1 MLYEM
6 NVRQLTKEGT
16 LIAAAAELPRLR
28 QMGVDV
34 IWLMPVYP
42 IGQVA
47 RKGSMGSY
55 YSVADY
61 CGINSQIGTFE
72 DFDTFVATAH
82 SLGLKVILDWVA
94 NHTSRDA
101 KWLTEKPL
109 DWYRRDSNGEALVPW
124 DWSDTAQLN
133 YDNREVWQ
141 G

>member
-1 MLYEM
+1 MRHPQWSYSAVLYEM

-61 CGINSQIGTFE
+61 
-72 DFDTFVATAH
+72 
-82 SLGLKVILDWVA
+82 
-94 NHTSRDA
+94 
-101 KWLTEKPL
+101 
-109 DWYRRDSNGEALVPW
+109 
-124 DWSDTAQLN
+124 
-133 YDNREVWQ
+133 
-141 G
+141 